1 MMLSHHGA
9 LDKLKL
15 FHLEDGG
22 FHHQRD
28 YKERTNMKKKIE
40 KYSSEFRK
48 EAVRLAL
55 QTEQPK
61 AVIADELGI
70 NINTL
75 YTWIQKAMQ
84 ERIDLPKTKNQNISV
99 KYQNLEE
106 ENRALRAKIKRIE
119 QERDILKKAAAY
131 FASQDL

>member
-1 MMLSHHGA
+1 
-9 LDKLKL
+9 
-15 FHLEDGG
+15 
-22 FHHQRD
+22 
-28 YKERTNMKKKIE
+28 MKKKIE
-40 KYSSEFRK
+40 KHTSDFRK
-48 EAVRLAL
+48 EAVRLVL
-55 QTEQPK
+55 QTDQPT

-70 NINTL
+70 NRNTL

-84 ERIDLPKTKNQNISV
+84 ERADLSETKNHV

-119 QERDILKKAAAY
+119 QERNILKKAAAY

>member
-1 MMLSHHGA
+1 
-9 LDKLKL
+9 
-15 FHLEDGG
+15 
-22 FHHQRD
+22 
-28 YKERTNMKKKIE
+28 MKKKIE
-40 KYSSEFRK
+40 KHTSDCRK
-48 EAVRLAL
+48 EAVRLVL
-55 QTEQPK
+55 QTDQPK

-70 NINTL
+70 NRNTL

-84 ERIDLPKTKNQNISV
+84 ERADLSETKNQNITV

>member
-1 MMLSHHGA
+1 
-9 LDKLKL
+9 
-15 FHLEDGG
+15 
-22 FHHQRD
+22 
-28 YKERTNMKKKIE
+28 
-40 KYSSEFRK
+40 
-48 EAVRLAL
+48 
-55 QTEQPK
+55 
-61 AVIADELGI
+61 
-70 NINTL
+70 
-75 YTWIQKAMQ
+75 MQ

>member
-1 MMLSHHGA
+1 
-9 LDKLKL
+9 
-15 FHLEDGG
+15 
-22 FHHQRD
+22 
-28 YKERTNMKKKIE
+28 MKKKIE
-40 KYSSEFRK
+40 NHTSDFRK
-48 EAVRLAL
+48 EAVRLVL
-55 QTEQPK
+55 QTDQPK

-70 NINTL
+70 NRNTL

-84 ERIDLPKTKNQNISV
+84 ERADLSETKNHV

-119 QERDILKKAAAY
+119 QERNILKKAAAY